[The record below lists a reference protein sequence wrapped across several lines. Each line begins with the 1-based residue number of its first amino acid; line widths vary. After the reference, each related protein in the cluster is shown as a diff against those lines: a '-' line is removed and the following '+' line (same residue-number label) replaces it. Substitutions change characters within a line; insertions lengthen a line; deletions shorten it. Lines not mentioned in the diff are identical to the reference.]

1 MVRKEKKRAERLG
14 MSKAKAGFATASKV
28 SRTVTNH
35 PKLSNLKQLA
45 HIALHVSES

>member
-1 MVRKEKKRAERLG
+1 